1 MVRLVALAGASAA
14 VLATAANA
22 FTVTITNACSG
33 DIELY
38 TRLASVYTD
47 ESETIASGASVDK
60 SIDKGYEGHFRNG
73 SDDAATL
80 IEFATKGDLDLAWYD
95 IGIIPP
101 RLDAGYEYC
110 SSLQECKEH
119 SDSGIGFNTPVQVTP
134 TSNTNGANCRELNCL
149 TDGCEDAYNFPK
161 DDTKTHSC
169 TFGTNFVVTFCPSG
183 DSTAQQQQQQQQ
195 QTSSGSTTQEI
206 TAPETTAPATT
217 APVTE
222 APATEAPVTEAPA
235 TEAPVTE
242 APATEAPATD
252 APVQEASAASDNGAG
267 TVHTQDDG
275 VNGESETTAPEVTQ
289 SETPAPEV
297 TPAETPAATKSKYC
311 V

>member
-1 MVRLVALAGASAA
+1 MFRVAAFASAA
-14 VLATAANA
+14 VLASTANA
-22 FTVTITNACSG
+22 FTVTMTNACSG

-60 SIDKGYEGHFRNG
+60 TIEKGYEGHFRNG

-80 IEFATKGDLDLAWYD
+80 IEFATMGDLDLAWFD

-110 SSLQECKEH
+110 TSLQECKEH

-134 TSNTNGANCRELNCL
+134 TSNTNGDNCRALTCL
-149 TDGCEDAYNFPK
+149 ADGCEDAYNYPT

-169 TFGTNFVVTFCPSG
+169 TFGTDFVVTFCPSG
-183 DSTAQQQQQQQQ
+183 DASTTTQQ
-195 QTSSGSTTQEI
+195 QTSSSSASTTQDTTQET

-217 APVTE
+217 APV
-222 APATEAPVTEAPA
+222 
-235 TEAPVTE
+235 VTE

-252 APVQEASAASDNGAG
+252 APVQQSTAASTDGAG
-267 TVHTQDDG
+267 TVHTQDDS
-275 VNGESETTAPEVTQ
+275 VNGEAETTAPE
-289 SETPAPEV
+289 STPAV
-297 TPAETPAATKSKYC
+297 TPAATKSKYC

>member
-1 MVRLVALAGASAA
+1 MVRLAALAGASAA
-14 VLATAANA
+14 VLASADA

-47 ESETIASGASVDK
+47 ASETIASGASVDK
-60 SIDKGYEGHFRNG
+60 TIEKGYEGHFRNG
-73 SDDAATL
+73 SSDAATL

-101 RLDAGYEYC
+101 HLEPGYEYC

-119 SDSGIGFNTPVQVTP
+119 SSSGIGFNTPVQVTP
-134 TSNTNGANCRELNCL
+134 KSNTNGENCREINCL
-149 TDGCEDAYNFPK
+149 ADACEDAYNYPK

-169 TFGTNFVVTFCPSG
+169 PFGTDFEVTFCPSG
-183 DSTAQQQQQQQQ
+183 DASTAQQQQQQQQ
-195 QTSSGSTTQEI
+195 QQTYS
-206 TAPETTAPATT
+206 APASASASQDATQQTT
-217 APVTE
+217 D
-222 APATEAPVTEAPA
+222 APATEAPA
-235 TEAPVTE
+235 TE

-252 APVQEASAASDNGAG
+252 APVQQSSGSTSEVPA
-267 TVHTQDDG
+267 QDQG

-289 SETPAPEV
+289 AETPAPE
-297 TPAETPAATKSKYC
+297 PTPAATKSKYC